1 METSDSRLFKL
12 SDIFYHLA
20 KYKKKYLIISFLAI
34 VISQIHY
41 YSSDKKY
48 MSSGIY
54 SMQEQFINE
63 EANSSTGGLGA
74 QLGGIFSLSS
84 DQSTTFDLAKQ
95 LMVSYQFLYEFL
107 AYTDSWI
114 FLDTFKNEDD
124 VNNLK
129 KKLEELKP
137 EEYIPA
143 IKSELDYLK
152 DSIKFNKHEESNFI
166 FVFYEDKN
174 PREAYIM
181 LNKLVNYL
189 NQYIKEKDKV
199 RYRSTIDFLINEI
212 NTSNQSLTLQ
222 KSLGLLIERN
232 LQKLALTESN
242 QDFYFIYDIDKPF
255 IPDRHSSPRRIFMIL
270 GHLIFWLSS
279 YSAFL
284 IYNFIRE
291 KNE

>member
-1 METSDSRLFKL
+1 
-12 SDIFYHLA
+12 
-20 KYKKKYLIISFLAI
+20 
-34 VISQIHY
+34 
-41 YSSDKKY
+41 
-48 MSSGIY
+48 
-54 SMQEQFINE
+54 MQEQFINE
-63 EANSSTGGLGA
+63 EANNSMGGIGA
-74 QLGGIFSLSS
+74 QLGGIFSLGS

-107 AYTDSWI
+107 ANTDSWI
-114 FLDTFKNEDD
+114 YLDTFKNEVD

-129 KKLEELKP
+129 KKLDELKP

-152 DSIKFNKHEESNFI
+152 GSIEFNKHEESNFI
-166 FVFYEDKN
+166 FIFYEDKN

-181 LNKLVNYL
+181 LNKLVDYL

-232 LQKLALTESN
+232 LQKLALAESN

-255 IPDRHSSPRRIFMIL
+255 IPNRHSSPRRLFMITPL
-270 GHLIFWLSS
+270 NFLVRLLLSL
-279 YSAFL
+279 F
-284 IYNFIRE
+284 NF
-291 KNE
+291 